1 MKVHIKDICTNIVV
15 FILLSDVAI
24 DYTDIKDD
32 IPMPMVYILSLY
44 HLLNLNTGEHYCG
57 VIIFVL
63 IDPECLQ

>member
-44 HLLNLNTGEHYCG
+44 HLLT
-57 VIIFVL
+57 
-63 IDPECLQ
+63 

>member
-1 MKVHIKDICTNIVV
+1 LHQYSGIYITFRRSN
-15 FILLSDVAI
+15 
-24 DYTDIKDD
+24 TDIKDD